1 MRQPGTC
8 LDLMD
13 SGGHKYDK
21 EASYSDSRNLGVH
34 LDSCSDCDG
43 NTMSRV
49 TEMIDVD
56 LMIGRTLIDGK
67 IVAEFKC
74 GQCDHCQRIE
84 ILDRSGYQRDVS
96 GEPILWFCGQCRK

>member
-1 MRQPGTC
+1 
-8 LDLMD
+8 MD

-21 EASYSDSRNLGVH
+21 KAPHSYSCYIRVH

-74 GQCDHCQRIE
+74 GQCDQCQRIE

>member
-1 MRQPGTC
+1 
-8 LDLMD
+8 MD
-13 SGGHKYDK
+13 SGGHRYDK
-21 EASYSDSRNLGVH
+21 ESIDCNYRDGSMRSWNLN
-34 LDSCSDCDG
+34 DCDG
-43 NTMSRV
+43 DTMSRV

-56 LMIGRTLIDGK
+56 TMIGRTLIDGK

-74 GQCDHCQRIE
+74 EQCDHCQRIE

>member
-1 MRQPGTC
+1 
-8 LDLMD
+8 MD

-21 EASYSDSRNLGVH
+21 KAPHSDSCHIRMH

-74 GQCDHCQRIE
+74 EQCDHCQRIE
-84 ILDRSGYQRDVS
+84 ILDRAGYQRDVS

>member
-1 MRQPGTC
+1 
-8 LDLMD
+8 MD

>member
-1 MRQPGTC
+1 
-8 LDLMD
+8 MD
-13 SGGHKYDK
+13 SGGLKYDK
-21 EASYSDSRNLGVH
+21 KAPHSDSCHIRVH

-74 GQCDHCQRIE
+74 EQCDHCQRIE
-84 ILDRSGYQRDVS
+84 ILDRAGYQRDVS

>member
-1 MRQPGTC
+1 
-8 LDLMD
+8 MD
-13 SGGHKYDK
+13 SGGLKYDK
-21 EASYSDSRNLGVH
+21 KTPYSDSCHIRVH

-56 LMIGRTLIDGK
+56 TMIGRTLIDGK

>member
-1 MRQPGTC
+1 
-8 LDLMD
+8 MD
-13 SGGHKYDK
+13 SGGLKYDK
-21 EASYSDSRNLGVH
+21 KAPYSDSCPIRVH

-56 LMIGRTLIDGK
+56 TMIGRTLIDGK

-74 GQCDHCQRIE
+74 ETCDKCQRIE
-84 ILDRSGYQRDVS
+84 ILDRAGYQRDVS

>member
-1 MRQPGTC
+1 
-8 LDLMD
+8 MD

-21 EASYSDSRNLGVH
+21 ESIDPN
-34 LDSCSDCDG
+34 SCHYRMRVDCGTDCGG

-56 LMIGRTLIDGK
+56 SMIGRTLIDGK

-74 GQCDHCQRIE
+74 EQCDHCQRIE
-84 ILDRSGYQRDVS
+84 ILDRAGYQRDVS

>member
-1 MRQPGTC
+1 
-8 LDLMD
+8 MD
-13 SGGHKYDK
+13 SGGLKYDK
-21 EASYSDSRNLGVH
+21 KALYSDSCYIAVH
-34 LDSCSDCDG
+34 INSCFDCDG

-56 LMIGRTLIDGK
+56 TMIGRTLIDGK

-74 GQCDHCQRIE
+74 AQCDQCQRIE

-96 GEPILWFCGQCRK
+96 GEPILWFCSKCRK

>member
-1 MRQPGTC
+1 
-8 LDLMD
+8 MD
-13 SGGHKYDK
+13 SGGHRYDK
-21 EASYSDSRNLGVH
+21 KTPNSNLGVISMRSICC
-34 LDSCSDCDG
+34 DDCDG

-74 GQCDHCQRIE
+74 GQCDQCQRIE
-84 ILDRSGYQRDVS
+84 ILDRAGYQRDVS